1 MVVYYII
8 IEYSQVTCTGTG
20 GMEVLTANLLLAD
33 ERKSDNSSSTRI
45 SSS

>member
-33 ERKSDNSSSTRI
+33 ESSDNSSSTRI